1 MLESIYIGMSGLM
14 GYSRGLRVIA
24 NNTANL
30 NTPGFKGSSLQFA
43 DMFYSGGGS
52 AGFNGN
58 QIGYGLNTYSTTLD
72 FKSGELRQTGNALDL
87 GVDGGGLFVVRNAS
101 GQLRYTRDGQ
111 FQFNSQGILVG
122 RTDGSTVMGIAA
134 DGKLQ
139 EIGLTGL
146 RTNPA
151 KATTTVKMAGNL
163 SSTAAEQS
171 VAGIT
176 VIDAAGGSHQLSLK
190 FTSQDATAAGSW
202 KVTVLDGTT
211 EVGTGTIT
219 FVDGKPVL
227 ASAKLSVV
235 YKPAGQAEVPLLFDF
250 SSDVTSFASGD
261 LTTLAMAEQD
271 GYGAGALTSAG
282 FDANGALAL
291 VYSNGQTVKGIR
303 VALAQFDSVDAVAAG
318 GDNAFEAVDEGAWHI
333 GLPGDAFGAVRSG
346 VVEISN
352 VDLSQ
357 EFSDLII
364 TQRGYQAASQIV
376 STANEMIQVVFD
388 MKARR

>member
-58 QIGYGLNTYSTTLD
+58 QIGYGLNTYSTTLN
-72 FKSGELRQTGNALDL
+72 FKSGELRQTGNTLDL
-87 GVDGGGLFVVRNAS
+87 GVDGNGLFVVRNAS

-111 FQFNSQGILVG
+111 FQFNSQGILVS
-122 RTDGSTVMGIAA
+122 RTDGSTVMGINA

-151 KATTTVKMAGNL
+151 KATTTVTLTGNL
-163 SSTAAEQS
+163 SSTTAKQS

-176 VIDAAGGSHQLSLK
+176 VIDAAGGSHQLSLE
-190 FTSQDATAAGSW
+190 FTSQDETAAGSW

-235 YKPAGQAEVPLLFDF
+235 YKPAGQAEVPLVFDF
-250 SSDVTSFASGD
+250 STDVTSFASGD
-261 LTTLAMAEQD
+261 LTTLAMAKQD

-291 VYSNGQTVKGIR
+291 VYSNGQSVKGIR

-346 VVEISN
+346 VIEISN

-357 EFSDLII
+357 EFSDLVIM
-364 TQRGYQAASQIV
+364 QRGYQAASQVV
-376 STANEMIQVVFD
+376 STASD
-388 MKARR
+388 MLQELFAMKSK